1 LYKNPKNLDFATPFY
16 SSVNVQTEVKVR
28 PWCRCCAI

>member
-1 LYKNPKNLDFATPFY
+1 
-16 SSVNVQTEVKVR
+16 VNVQTEMKVR